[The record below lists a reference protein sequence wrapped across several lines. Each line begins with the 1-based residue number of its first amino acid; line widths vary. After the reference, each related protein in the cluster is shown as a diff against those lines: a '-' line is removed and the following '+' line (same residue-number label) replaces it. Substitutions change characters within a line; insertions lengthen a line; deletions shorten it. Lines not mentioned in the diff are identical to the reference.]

1 MYGQLIEQAEKY
13 LRSLYE
19 QDNIAE
25 QLMRKL
31 TELMAA
37 GEANADAACRAMRLS
52 RRTLQRRL
60 RAEKTS
66 FQKVLNEARAVL
78 AVNYLSDERLKSSK
92 SRCCSA
98 IRTSARSRQ
107 LSSPGTTC
115 RRPNTASVFSA
126 TSEPFDCSL
135 TDAYSGASIL
145 FRYFS
150 FSKGS
155 NRPSSSTS
163 KRIDCPGYT
172 PSTTSESRTITTP
185 FTST

>member
-31 TELMAA
+31 AELMAA
-37 GEANADAACRAMRLS
+37 GEANADSACRAMRLS

-78 AVNYLSDERLKSSK
+78 AVSYLSDARLKSLEIAMLLGYSSISSFTTAFK
-92 SRCCSA
+92 SWYDMPPA
-98 IRTSARSRQ
+98 EYRQ
-107 LSSPGTTC
+107 KIL
-115 RRPNTASVFSA
+115 
-126 TSEPFDCSL
+126 
-135 TDAYSGASIL
+135 GA
-145 FRYFS
+145 
-150 FSKGS
+150 
-155 NRPSSSTS
+155 
-163 KRIDCPGYT
+163 
-172 PSTTSESRTITTP
+172 
-185 FTST
+185 

>member
-31 TELMAA
+31 AELMAA
-37 GEANADAACRAMRLS
+37 GEANADSACRALRLS

-78 AVNYLSDERLKSSK
+78 AINYLSDTRLKSLEIAMLLGYSNISSFTTAFK
-92 SRCCSA
+92 SWYDMPPA
-98 IRTSARSRQ
+98 EYRQ
-107 LSSPGTTC
+107 K
-115 RRPNTASVFSA
+115 
-126 TSEPFDCSL
+126 
-135 TDAYSGASIL
+135 IL
-145 FRYFS
+145 
-150 FSKGS
+150 GV
-155 NRPSSSTS
+155 
-163 KRIDCPGYT
+163 
-172 PSTTSESRTITTP
+172 
-185 FTST
+185 